1 MTKGACRS
9 FMTANGVT
17 QTQEVMNFKPKEL
30 DQESRAYVLEET
42 PAVLAVGKKC
52 MEQGYSFIWM
62 SGCDPYLMDKTGACT
77 PLTVR
82 DNIPYIKLNDPK
94 KRHQKFRST
103 ESSIIRHIQQMFT
116 EGTLDNEK
124 VEYGR
129 AVTCSSEAL
138 PGVEDEAPL
147 PPPADEPREGEGS
160 DLDDEHSGGEK
171 GDDEEGIIE
180 AKPDDDIGELEI
192 DVIDG
197 VPRLAKPGSL
207 KGEASTLAHILT
219 HRYKNPYCEACV
231 RAKMKHRKT
240 KKGSVQPTT
249 QEIR

>member
-1 MTKGACRS
+1 MGGVLSHDDQGGMS
-9 FMTANGVT
+9 FMTANGIT
-17 QTQEVMNFKPKEL
+17 QTQEVMNFRPREL
-30 DQESRAYVLEET
+30 DQESRADVLDET
-42 PAVLAVGKKC
+42 PAVLSVGKKC
-52 MEQGYSFIWM
+52 MEQGYAFIWM
-62 SGCDPYLMDKTGACT
+62 SGSDPYLMDKAGACT

-94 KRHQKFRST
+94 KRHRKFRST
-103 ESSIIRHIQQMFT
+103 ESSIIRHVQQMFS

-124 VEYGR
+124 VEYDG
-129 AVTCSSEAL
+129 
-138 PGVEDEAPL
+138 
-147 PPPADEPREGEGS
+147 
-160 DLDDEHSGGEK
+160 DDEKEISIPATGGGK
-171 GDDEEGIIE
+171 DDGEEGIIE

-207 KGEASTLAHILT
+207 KGEANTLAHILT

-240 KKGSVQPTT
+240 RKGAFRRSSVTSSPSTT
-249 QEIR
+249 